1 MAVMNVIELDSDSE
15 SDPEKT
21 LVGRGS
27 GGAGVHDHSRVKS
40 NEHDTTRATE
50 GDEEE
55 SQERD
60 SEEDDWDVESIFEDT
75 IEEVADDQLLENN
88 EPGACTL
95 EEAQKFRLDLRRLG
109 PEEFCKR
116 TVEAGTITAKKLLT
130 AFGLRPPAFLDGSP
144 DDAYYGLLSLALSR
158 ELSKRIKL
166 PQYNTVEDVVHLLQK
181 SKKIIV
187 LTGAGVSTSLGIPDF
202 RSKDVGLYA
211 QLEHLG
217 LSDPQEVFDI
227 ELFRKDPTIFYS
239 VAKDIL
245 PTTERFSPT
254 HKFIWLLQN
263 KGKLLTNYT
272 QNIDNIE
279 SVAGILPEKII
290 QCHGSFASASC
301 LKCGRKVKGED
312 IFDEIRAGV
321 IPRCKQCPITTVRP
335 TQNLKRKR
343 SSNGQDKKRRRYSS
357 DDDEED
363 DIPEA
368 GIMKPDITFF
378 GEQLP
383 DHFSERLSQ
392 HDKDQV
398 DLVITIGTSLKVAP
412 VSEVVPY
419 LPAHVPQIY
428 ISRQPVG
435 HVNFDVDLLGDCDV
449 VVAALCKAAGWNL
462 EHEMIPKGQEIE
474 ITGDADFPSRHY
486 FKVKR

>member
-1 MAVMNVIELDSDSE
+1 MAGIRAPAKPPVMNVIELDSDSE

-27 GGAGVHDHSRVKS
+27 SGAGVHDHSRVKA
-40 NEHDTTRATE
+40 NEHDTTRATQ

-55 SQERD
+55 SQEQD

-88 EPGACTL
+88 
-95 EEAQKFRLDLRRLG
+95 
-109 PEEFCKR
+109 
-116 TVEAGTITAKKLLT
+116 GTIPAKKLLT

-144 DDAYYGLLSLALSR
+144 DDAYYALLSLALSR

-181 SKKIIV
+181 SKKII
-187 LTGAGVSTSLGIPDF
+187 
-202 RSKDVGLYA
+202 
-211 QLEHLG
+211 
-217 LSDPQEVFDI
+217 
-227 ELFRKDPTIFYS
+227 
-239 VAKDIL
+239 
-245 PTTERFSPT
+245 
-254 HKFIWLLQN
+254 FIWLLQN

-321 IPRCKQCPITTVRP
+321 IPRCKQCPTARL

-357 DDDEED
+357 DDDDEDD
-363 DIPEA
+363 DIPES

-383 DHFSERLSQ
+383 DHFSKRLSQ
-392 HDKDQV
+392 HDRDQV

-412 VSEVVPY
+412 VSDVVPF

>member
-1 MAVMNVIELDSDSE
+1 MAGIRAPAKPPVMNVIELDSDSE

-27 GGAGVHDHSRVKS
+27 GGAGVHDHSRVKA
-40 NEHDTTRATE
+40 NEHDTTRATQ

-55 SQERD
+55 SQGQD

-88 EPGACTL
+88 EPDTCTL

-116 TVEAGTITAKKLLT
+116 TVEAGTIPAKKLLT

-144 DDAYYGLLSLALSR
+144 DDAYYALLSLALSR

-181 SKKIIV
+181 SKKII
-187 LTGAGVSTSLGIPDF
+187 
-202 RSKDVGLYA
+202 
-211 QLEHLG
+211 
-217 LSDPQEVFDI
+217 
-227 ELFRKDPTIFYS
+227 
-239 VAKDIL
+239 
-245 PTTERFSPT
+245 
-254 HKFIWLLQN
+254 FIWLLQN

-321 IPRCKQCPITTVRP
+321 IPRCKQCPTARP

-357 DDDEED
+357 DDDDEED
-363 DIPEA
+363 DIPES

-383 DHFSERLSQ
+383 DNFSKRLSQ
-392 HDKDQV
+392 HDRDQV

-412 VSEVVPY
+412 VSDVVPF